1 MRTEPTLSKAVRRYV
16 GSALLVAAVGS
27 CWVTGVAAQ
36 ACCSAAPSASPGA
49 VSGQGVGS
57 LFPGQGWVQGS
68 VLSLDTRS
76 QFDLARAE
84 GLYPVGGRLDLRSFL
99 IAGAVGVVTGVE
111 VLAQG
116 ALHSL
121 EFESASG
128 SNSRTG
134 LGDVRLWLRAGP
146 RLLGVY
152 ESDLPVWVGLRAGV
166 KLPGSGFPV
175 DRSIVPLSEGQT
187 DFELALELG
196 RVLVD
201 GQLAVQA
208 WVGHRW
214 RGNNETVGLKPGNEW
229 FGYASVAA
237 AIGPIHVRLAAQV
250 LDGSPYDTFGLE
262 LPSSQRELFG
272 VFPALATQ
280 LGPGTVE
287 LGAQLPVS
295 GRNLPAGTAL
305 TLGYTI
311 GFGEPPLPSLED
323 LFKP

>member
-1 MRTEPTLSKAVRRYV
+1 MRTGPTLSKAVRRHV
-16 GSALLVAAVGS
+16 GSALLMAAVGFGR
-27 CWVTGVAAQ
+27 VTGVAAQ
-36 ACCSAAPSASPGA
+36 GCCSAAPSASPGS

-57 LFPGQGWVQGS
+57 LFPGQGWVQGT

-76 QFDLARAE
+76 QFDVTRAKE
-84 GLYPVGGRLDLRSFL
+84 PYPGGGRLDLRSFL

-111 VLAQG
+111 VWAQG

-121 EFESASG
+121 EFGDASG
-128 SNSRTG
+128 SNKRTG

-175 DRSIVPLSEGQT
+175 DQSIVPLSEGQT

-208 WVGHRW
+208 WVGYRW
-214 RGNNETVGLKPGNEW
+214 RGSNEAAELKPGNEW
-229 FGYASVAA
+229 FGYASVAG
-237 AIGPIHVRLAAQV
+237 AIGPVRVRFAAQI

-272 VFPALATQ
+272 FFPALATQ

-287 LGAQLPVS
+287 LGAQLPVA

-305 TLGYTI
+305 TVGYTI